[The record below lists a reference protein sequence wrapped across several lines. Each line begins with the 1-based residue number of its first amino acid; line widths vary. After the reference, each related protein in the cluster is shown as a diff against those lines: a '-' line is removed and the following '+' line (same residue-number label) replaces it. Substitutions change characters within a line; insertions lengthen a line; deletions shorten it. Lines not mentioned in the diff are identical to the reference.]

1 MTVYTREDKLKAV
14 DYFMTKILIKSNPI
28 HLRARAFLSQFKH
41 IVVTMGNFPEMSDIY
56 GCVMKP
62 IDDIS
67 YEELSEL
74 LIEYCGDDSFIPKL
88 YCLKC
93 GKQYV
98 FFKEDGSIQT
108 VKRQSSIVSNEYL
121 ESLPFDI
128 VSALESG
135 VITIEEVK

>member
-1 MTVYTREDKLKAV
+1 MTIHTKEDKLKAV
-14 DYFMTKILIKSNPI
+14 DYFMTKILIKSKPI
-28 HLRARAFLSQFKH
+28 NLRAQAFLSQFKH
-41 IVVTMGNFPEMSDIY
+41 TVITMGNFPEMSDIF
-56 GCVMKP
+56 GRKLSP

-74 LIEYCGDDSFIPKL
+74 LIEYCGDDSFIPKM
-88 YCLKC
+88 YRLKC
-93 GKQYV
+93 GRQYV
-98 FFKEDGSIQT
+98 FFRKDGSVQT

-135 VITIEEVK
+135 IITIEEVK

>member
-1 MTVYTREDKLKAV
+1 MTVHTKEDKLKAV
-14 DYFMTKILIKSNPI
+14 DYFMTKILIKSKPI
-28 HLRARAFLSQFKH
+28 NLRAQAFLSQFKH
-41 IVVTMGNFPEMSDIY
+41 TVITMGNFPEMSDIF
-56 GCVMKP
+56 GRKLSP

-88 YCLKC
+88 YRLKC

-135 VITIEEVK
+135 IITIEEVK